1 VDDVFFEVDCK
12 MITQTVGDID
22 IGANASTEEAEESVE
37 DGATQVNNVVFS
49 FRLHS
54 TSFDKKSWTSY
65 IKGYM
70 KAVKANL
77 EKTDPARVEEFTK
90 GAQSAVK
97 KILGNFKNYE
107 FYVGESMNPDGM
119 VLLLNYREDGFTP
132 YFTIWKDGLSEM
144 KV

>member
-1 VDDVFFEVDCK
+1 MCFFEVDCK
-12 MITQTVGDID
+12 MITQAVGDID
-22 IGANASTEEAEESVE
+22 IVANASAEEAEESVE
-37 DGATQVNNVVFS
+37 DGATQVNNVAFS
-49 FRLHS
+49 FRLQS
-54 TSFDKKSWTSY
+54 TSFDRKSWTSY

-70 KAVKANL
+70 RAVKANL
-77 EKTDPARVEEFTK
+77 EKTNPDRVEDFIK

-97 KILGNFKNYE
+97 KILGNFKDYE

-119 VLLLNYREDGFTP
+119 VLLLNYREDGITP